1 MNPDLDLDVKRI
13 IRAPR
18 SAVWRAW
25 TEAEQLREWFIPAP
39 TVLRVDRLD
48 VRPGGGLVTSFSEDG
63 NAFEPHIDAVFLVVE
78 ENARLVWTN
87 AIDSEWRPQ
96 QPQPVA
102 LTAEI
107 SLLEHP
113 DGTDYRVVARHGT
126 TADRDR
132 HAQLGFFEGWG
143 AVTEQLAALVEQD
156 A

>member
-1 MNPDLDLDVKRI
+1 MNPELDLELHRI

-25 TEAEQLREWFIPAP
+25 TDAEQLREWFIPAP

-48 VRPGGGLVTSFSEDG
+48 VRPGGGLVTSLSEDG
-63 NAFEPHIDAVFLVVE
+63 TAFEPHIDAVFLVVE

-113 DGTDYRVVARHGT
+113 EGTNYRVVVRHGT
-126 TADRDR
+126 PADRER
-132 HAQLGFFEGWG
+132 HAELGFLEGWG
-143 AVTEQLAALVEQD
+143 TVTEQLAAFVEHD
-156 A
+156 T

>member
-39 TVLRVDRLD
+39 TVLRVDRLN

-63 NAFEPHIDAVFLVVE
+63 TAFEPHIDAVFLVVE